1 MEVELASFR
10 RRHWDGVYTS
20 KAECDVSWFEPM
32 PNVSLAML
40 DAAGLT
46 THWCVVDIGGGE
58 SHLIDELIQRG
69 LTCLAVLDVSRAAI
83 ERAQTRLG
91 DAARVATWMV
101 ADVTDDWTLK
111 PMDAWH
117 DRAVFHFLTE
127 PEDRKRYVD
136 QARRTVKVGG
146 TVIIATFAPDGPQK
160 CSGLP
165 VMRYSPE
172 SLAHELGA
180 DFSLVQ
186 ALPHIHQTPFG
197 TSQSFQYSRFIYE
210 GSP

>member
-1 MEVELASFR
+1 MEPTSPR
-10 RRHWDGVYTS
+10 RSHWDGVYTS
-20 KAECDVSWFEPM
+20 KAECDVSWFEPA
-32 PNVSLAML
+32 PGVSLAML
-40 DAAGLT
+40 DDAGLT
-46 THWCVVDIGGGE
+46 HQWCVIDIGGGE
-58 SHLIDELIQRG
+58 SRLIDQLIQRG

-83 ERAQTRLG
+83 ERAQARLG
-91 DAARVATWMV
+91 DASHVPTWMV

-127 PEDRKRYVD
+127 PEDRRRYVD

-146 TVIIATFAPDGPQK
+146 TVIIATFAPDGPRK

-165 VMRYSPE
+165 VVQYSPE
-172 SLAHELGA
+172 SLARELGA

-186 ALPHIHQTPFG
+186 ALPHIHQTPWG
-197 TSQSFQYSRFIYE
+197 TAQSFQYSRFIYE